1 MLKHY
6 WHRSSKHFSKLF
18 PDLPS
23 STSDTEVKAV
33 VDRPLVWAERDDSLI
48 RFQTYRL
55 RIEMQH
61 RDSEL
66 WYSAEYWSFKV
77 GDELNDKYRL
87 NVSGYSGDAGDALQY
102 EGDWNGNGGFGN
114 YLHNGMMFS
123 TYDQDNDR
131 YDDNCVAERGGGWWF
146 NRCEQCCLT
155 CWWKKHR
162 WDFLPGDRKRIAVSR
177 MMIKPQ

>member
-1 MLKHY
+1 M
-6 WHRSSKHFSKLF
+6 F

-23 STSDTEVKAV
+23 STSGTVVEAV
-33 VDRPLVWAERDDSLI
+33 ADSSLVLVERDYSLI

-55 RIEMQH
+55 RMEMQH
-61 RDSEL
+61 RDSKL
-66 WYSAEYWSFKV
+66 WYSAEYWSFKI

-87 NVSGYSGDAGDALQY
+87 NVSGYSGDAGDTLQT
-102 EGDWNGNGGFGN
+102 EGDWYNQGVG
-114 YLHNGMMFS
+114 YKLYDGMMFS

-131 YDDNCVAERGGGWWF
+131 SDDSCASPRGGGWWF

-155 CWWKKHR
+155 CHWKKHR